1 VRRYAS
7 PVFEYAFSP
16 RYLEVD
22 QQGVVFN
29 MWYLGYFDD
38 AMAAFLAHLGHPY
51 PQLLAAGDDVMLVR
65 SELDWS
71 SGVSFGDAVAVG
83 VSVEAIGTTSFT
95 LGFVVRRGE
104 ATTCRGRT
112 VYVMIGT
119 DGSGKRP
126 IPATLR
132 SALSGQL
139 PA

>member
-1 VRRYAS
+1 
-7 PVFEYAFSP
+7 VFEYAFSP

-22 QQGVVFN
+22 QQGVAFN

-38 AMAAFLAHLGHPY
+38 AMAAFLAHLGHSY

-71 SGVSFGDAVAVG
+71 SGLRFGDTAAVR

-95 LGFVVRRGE
+95 LGFQVLRGAE
-104 ATTCRGRT
+104 TTCRGRT

-126 IPATLR
+126 IATSLR
-132 SALSGQL
+132 AALSAQAPG
-139 PA
+139 

>member
-1 VRRYAS
+1 MY
-7 PVFEYAFSP
+7 EYAFSP

-51 PQLLAAGDDVMLVR
+51 PQLLVDGDDVMLVR
-65 SELDWS
+65 SELDWT
-71 SGVSFGDAVAVG
+71 SGVRFGDAAAVG
-83 VSVEAIGTTSFT
+83 VSVEAIGTTSFS
-95 LGFVVRRGE
+95 LRFEVRRGAE
-104 ATTCRGRT
+104 VTCRART

-126 IPATLR
+126 IPSAVRT
-132 SALSGQL
+132 ALSAHL
-139 PA
+139 AI

>member
-1 VRRYAS
+1 
-7 PVFEYAFSP
+7 VFEYAFSP

-65 SELDWS
+65 SELEWS
-71 SGVSFGDAVAVG
+71 AGVRFGDSAAVG
-83 VSVEAIGTTSFT
+83 VSVEAIGATSFT
-95 LGFVVRRGE
+95 LGFEVRRG
-104 ATTCRGRT
+104 AGTSCRGRT

-126 IPATLR
+126 IPTALR
-132 SALSGQL
+132 TALSAQL